1 MAISFTS
8 SNAMVFFR
16 VMKLKYLSLTNP
28 LYRYLC
34 RCRSH
39 ADDPILD
46 ALRKETEALGE
57 ESKMQISL
65 EQGTLMSLLVAAI
78 GARSAIEVGTFTGY
92 SSLCLAR
99 ALPDGGRL
107 ICIDESEPWTAIARR
122 YWALA
127 GVDKK
132 IELRLGAAIPLL
144 QKLDPAMAFDFAF
157 IDADKANY
165 SNYYERCFE
174 LIRPGGLI
182 AIDNV
187 LWHGD
192 VVNPAKQDED
202 TQAIRAFNERVSR
215 DDRVWVSLLPISDG
229 LTLAMKKA

>member
-1 MAISFTS
+1 MSCTHLELSGELWDYIRRMSLREPDILRRLREETAPLPMA
-8 SNAMVFFR
+8 R
-16 VMKLKYLSLTNP
+16 
-28 LYRYLC
+28 
-34 RCRSH
+34 
-39 ADDPILD
+39 
-46 ALRKETEALGE
+46 
-57 ESKMQISL
+57 MQISP
-65 EQGTLMSLLVAAI
+65 EQGQFMGMLIRLL
-78 GARSAIEVGTFTGY
+78 GARATIEVGVFTGY
-92 SSLCLAR
+92 SSLSVAL
-99 ALPDGGRL
+99 ALPEGGK
-107 ICIDESEPWTAIARR
+107 IIACDVSEEWTSIARR
-122 YWALA
+122 YWRDA
-127 GVDKK
+127 GVANK
-132 IELRLGAAIPLL
+132 IDLRLRPALETLDALL
-144 QKLDPAMAFDFAF
+144 AEGRAGAFDFAF